1 MLMIASATES
11 CSKNIRIRLLQIK
24 TSLYHAKWNRMEN
37 KCTTIEELKSV
48 TTQISGDE
56 WKDFFSLI
64 KKGSYSLYGFHQFL
78 DERPDLCLLIQG
90 IGDYQTAIKE
100 TLEEIGLND
109 GDINGPG
116 GNHLKL
122 IVVDQIGFIVYETK
136 VMNF

>member
-1 MLMIASATES
+1 MES
-11 CSKNIRIRLLQIK
+11 N
-24 TSLYHAKWNRMEN
+24 
-37 KCTTIEELKSV
+37 CTTIEELKSV

-109 GDINGPG
+109 GNINGPG

-122 IVVDQIGFIVYETK
+122 IVADQIGFIVYETK

>member
-1 MLMIASATES
+1 MES
-11 CSKNIRIRLLQIK
+11 
-24 TSLYHAKWNRMEN
+24 

-48 TTQISGDE
+48 TTQVGGDE

-64 KKGSYSLYGFHQFL
+64 KKGSYSQFL

>member
-1 MLMIASATES
+1 M
-11 CSKNIRIRLLQIK
+11 
-24 TSLYHAKWNRMEN
+24 YHAKWNRMECN
-37 KCTTIEELKSV
+37 CTTIEELKSV

-78 DERPDLCLLIQG
+78 NERPDLCLLIQG

-100 TLEEIGLND
+100 TLEEIGLDD

-122 IVVDQIGFIVYETK
+122 IVADQIGFIVYETK

>member
-1 MLMIASATES
+1 MIASATES

-24 TSLYHAKWNRMEN
+24 TSLYHAKWNRMESN
-37 KCTTIEELKSV
+37 YTTIEELKSV

-78 DERPDLCLLIQG
+78 NERPDLCLLIQG
-90 IGDYQTAIKE
+90 IGDYQTAIKA
-100 TLEEIGLND
+100 TLDEIGLND